1 MESVDQ
7 ARAIIEAVAPA
18 PVNLLVNAPFVTV
31 AEAAELG
38 VRRINVGGTLARAAW
53 GGWLQAAREIAGD
66 VTFTGFRDLPD
77 VEGLQHR

>member
-1 MESVDQ
+1 M
-7 ARAIIEAVAPA
+7 APA